1 MIEIGK
7 LNTLTVVRKSD
18 LGYMLSDGADEILMH
33 FKEANKEL
41 EINSTVTVYVYTDK
55 ENRKTGTMNEPKLL
69 LNKPNFT
76 EVVNVIEEVGVFVSN
91 NTPKDLLIS
100 KDYLPYDVNEW
111 PVVGDVIFSSLKV
124 KKDYLVAK
132 PVNRFDVTSLKSPT
146 KYAEQEQVEAYVLRI
161 AEKGIGFI
169 TNDLI
174 YVFVPNTQLRGKYRL
189 GQKVTVTITKMME
202 SEAYG
207 TLNAHKEVLMDEDRE
222 TIINYLKDHH
232 GIMKLTA
239 KSSSEEVEKVFNMSR
254 KAFKRALGGLYKD
267 HIVEFDETKTYLVE
281 YKR

>member
-7 LNTLTVVRKSD
+7 LNTLTVKRKSD
-18 LGYMLSDGADEILMH
+18 LGYMLTDGVDEILMH
-33 FKEANKEL
+33 FKESKKEL
-41 EINSTVTVYVYTDK
+41 NDNDSVTVYVYTDK
-55 ENRKTGTMNEPKLL
+55 ENRKTATMNDPVLL
-69 LNKPNFT
+69 MDKPNFA
-76 EVVNVIEEVGVFVSN
+76 EVVNVIEGVGVFVNN

-100 KDYLPYDVNEW
+100 KDYLPYNTNEW
-111 PVVGDVIFSSLKV
+111 PVPGDVIFSSLKV
-124 KKDYLVAK
+124 KRDSLVAK
-132 PVNRFDVTSLKSPT
+132 PVNRFDVLSLKSKT
-146 KYAEQEQVEAYVLRI
+146 RYNEQEMVEANVLRI
-161 AEKGIGFI
+161 AEKGVGFI
-169 TNDLI
+169 TKDLI

-222 TIINYLKDHH
+222 TIIKYLKDHH

-239 KSSSEEVEKVFNMSR
+239 KSSSEDVEKLFNMSR

-267 HIVEFDETKTYLVE
+267 QIVEFDEERTYLKE
-281 YKR
+281 YRK

>member
-7 LNTLTVVRKSD
+7 LNKLTVVRKSD
-18 LGYMLSDGADEILMH
+18 LGYMLTDGSDEILMH

-41 EINSTVTVYVYTDK
+41 DINTSVTVYVYTDK
-55 ENRKTGTMNEPKLL
+55 ENRKTGTMNTPVLL
-69 LNKPNFT
+69 MDKPGFT
-76 EVVNVIEEVGVFVSN
+76 EVVNVIEEVGVFVNN

-100 KDYLPYDVNEW
+100 KDYLPYNTSEW
-111 PVVGDVIFSSLKV
+111 PQVGDVIFTSLKV
-124 KKDYLVAK
+124 KKNYLVAK
-132 PVNRFDVTSLKSPT
+132 PVNRFDLVSLKSNT
-146 KYAEQEQVEAYVLRI
+146 KYVEQEQVEAYVLRI
-161 AEKGIGFI
+161 AEKGIGLI
-169 TNDLI
+169 TKDLI
-174 YVFVPNTQLRGKYRL
+174 YVFVPNTQLRSKYRL
-189 GQKVTVTITKMME
+189 GEKVSVVITKMLD

-207 TLNAHKEVLMDEDRE
+207 TLNAHKEVLVDEDKE
-222 TIINYLKDHH
+222 TIINYLKEHH

-267 HIVEFDETKTYLVE
+267 QIVEFDETKTYLVE

>member
-7 LNTLTVVRKSD
+7 LNKLTVVRKSD
-18 LGYMLSDGADEILMH
+18 LGYMLTDGSDEILMH

-41 EINSTVTVYVYTDK
+41 DINATVTVYVYTDK
-55 ENRKTGTMNEPKLL
+55 ENRKTGTMNTPVLL
-69 LNKPNFT
+69 MDKPGFT
-76 EVVNVIEEVGVFVSN
+76 EVVNVIEEVGVFVNN

-100 KDYLPYDVNEW
+100 KDYLPYNTSEW
-111 PVVGDVIFSSLKV
+111 PQVGDVVFTSLKV
-124 KKDYLVAK
+124 KKNYLVAK
-132 PVNRFDVTSLKSPT
+132 PVNRFDVVSLKSNT

-161 AEKGIGFI
+161 AEKGIGLI
-169 TNDLI
+169 TKDLI
-174 YVFVPNTQLRGKYRL
+174 YVFVPNTQLRSKYRL
-189 GQKVTVTITKMME
+189 GEKVSVVITKMMD

-207 TLNAHKEVLMDEDRE
+207 TLNAHKEVLVDEDKE
-222 TIINYLKDHH
+222 TIINYLKEHH

-267 HIVEFDETKTYLVE
+267 QIVEFDETKTYLVE

>member
-7 LNTLTVVRKSD
+7 LNKLTVVRKSD
-18 LGYMLSDGADEILMH
+18 LGYMLTDGSDEILMH

-41 EINSTVTVYVYTDK
+41 DINTSVTVYVYTDK
-55 ENRKTGTMNEPKLL
+55 ENRKTGTMNTPVLL
-69 LNKPNFT
+69 MDKPGFT
-76 EVVNVIEEVGVFVSN
+76 EVVNVIEEVGVFVNN

-100 KDYLPYDVNEW
+100 KDYLPYNTSEW
-111 PVVGDVIFSSLKV
+111 PQVGDVVFTSLKV
-124 KKDYLVAK
+124 KKNYLVAK
-132 PVNRFDVTSLKSPT
+132 PVNRFDVVSLKSNT
-146 KYAEQEQVEAYVLRI
+146 KYVEQEQVEAYVLRI
-161 AEKGIGFI
+161 AEKGIGLI
-169 TNDLI
+169 TKDLI
-174 YVFVPNTQLRGKYRL
+174 YVFVPNTQLRSKYRL
-189 GQKVTVTITKMME
+189 GEKVSVVITKMMD

-207 TLNAHKEVLMDEDRE
+207 TLNAHKEVLVDEDKE
-222 TIINYLKDHH
+222 TIINYLKEHH

-267 HIVEFDETKTYLVE
+267 QIVEFDETKTYLVE

>member
-7 LNTLTVVRKSD
+7 LNKLTVVRKSD
-18 LGYMLSDGADEILMH
+18 LGYMLTDGSDEILMH

-41 EINSTVTVYVYTDK
+41 DINTSVTVYVYTDK
-55 ENRKTGTMNEPKLL
+55 ENRKTGTMNTPVLL
-69 LNKPNFT
+69 MDKPGFT
-76 EVVNVIEEVGVFVSN
+76 EVVNVIEEVGVFVNN

-100 KDYLPYDVNEW
+100 KDYLPYNTSEW
-111 PVVGDVIFSSLKV
+111 PQVGDVIFTSLKV
-124 KKDYLVAK
+124 KKNYLVAK
-132 PVNRFDVTSLKSPT
+132 PVNRFDVVSLKSNT
-146 KYAEQEQVEAYVLRI
+146 KYVEQEQVEAYVLRI
-161 AEKGIGFI
+161 AEKGIGLI
-169 TNDLI
+169 TKDLI
-174 YVFVPNTQLRGKYRL
+174 YVFVPNTQLRSKYRL
-189 GQKVTVTITKMME
+189 GEKVSVVITKMMD

-207 TLNAHKEVLMDEDRE
+207 TLNAHKEVLVDEDKE
-222 TIINYLKDHH
+222 TIINYLKEHH

-267 HIVEFDETKTYLVE
+267 QIVEFDETKTYLVE

>member
-18 LGYMLSDGADEILMH
+18 LGYMLTDGTTEILMH

-41 EINSTVTVYVYTDK
+41 DINSKVTVYVYTDK

-69 LNKPNFT
+69 IDKPNFT
-76 EVVNVIEEVGVFVSN
+76 EVVNVIEDVGVFVSN

-100 KDYLPYDVNEW
+100 KDYLPYNNSEW
-111 PVVGDVIFSSLKV
+111 PVPGDVIFTSLKV

-132 PVNRFDVTSLKSPT
+132 PVNRFDVVSLKSNT
-146 KYAEQEQVEAYVLRI
+146 KYSEQEQVEAYVLRI
-161 AEKGIGFI
+161 AEKGLGLI

-174 YVFVPNTQLRGKYRL
+174 YIFVPNTQLRKAYRL
-189 GQKVTVTITKMME
+189 GEKVSVTITKMME

-207 TLNAHKEVLMDEDRE
+207 TLNAHKEVLVDEDKE
-222 TIINYLKDHH
+222 TIIKYLKDHH
-232 GIMKLTA
+232 GVMKLTA
-239 KSSSEEVEKVFNMSR
+239 KSSSEDVEKTFNMSR
-254 KAFKRALGGLYKD
+254 KAFKRALGGLYKEEL
-267 HIVEFDETKTYLVE
+267 VEFDEDKTYLKE
-281 YKR
+281 YRK

>member
-7 LNTLTVVRKSD
+7 LNKLTVVRKSD
-18 LGYMLSDGADEILMH
+18 LGYMLTDGSDEILMH

-41 EINSTVTVYVYTDK
+41 DINTSVTVYVYTDK
-55 ENRKTGTMNEPKLL
+55 ENRKTGTMNTPVLL
-69 LNKPNFT
+69 MDKPGFT
-76 EVVNVIEEVGVFVSN
+76 EVVNVIEEVGVFVNN

-100 KDYLPYDVNEW
+100 KDYLPYNTSEW
-111 PVVGDVIFSSLKV
+111 PQVGDVIFTSLKV
-124 KKDYLVAK
+124 KKNYLVAK
-132 PVNRFDVTSLKSPT
+132 PVNRFDVVSLKSNT

-161 AEKGIGFI
+161 AEKGIGLI
-169 TNDLI
+169 TKDLI
-174 YVFVPNTQLRGKYRL
+174 YVFVPNTQLRSKYRL
-189 GQKVTVTITKMME
+189 GEKVSVVITKMMD

-207 TLNAHKEVLMDEDRE
+207 TLNAHKEVLVDEDKE
-222 TIINYLKDHH
+222 TIINYLKEHH

-239 KSSSEEVEKVFNMSR
+239 KSSSEDVEKVFNMSR

-267 HIVEFDETKTYLVE
+267 QIVEFDETKTYLVE